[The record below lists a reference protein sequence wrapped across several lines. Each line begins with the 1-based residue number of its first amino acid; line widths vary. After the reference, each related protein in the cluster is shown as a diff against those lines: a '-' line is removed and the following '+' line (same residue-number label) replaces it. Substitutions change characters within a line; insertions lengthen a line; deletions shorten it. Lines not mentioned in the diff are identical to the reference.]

1 MQIKGVDLLS
11 LKLTSQGGQ
20 EEGEDEDE
28 EEGGLT
34 DDQRAV
40 DDRQH
45 TILTEVLSNWKVG
58 TCQIW
63 AKVSR
68 FDVGDYRSLVYASK
82 NIHLF

>member
-20 EEGEDEDE
+20 EGGEDEDE

-63 AKVSR
+63 GKVSR
-68 FDVGDYRSLVYASK
+68 FDVGDYRSLVFATK
-82 NIHLF
+82 NVLLF